1 MAGEFVTRGSRRQRN
16 SVSWPDERAA
26 MLDRTVIDRGL
37 GGGEEATPLPS
48 GSGDGWLFQRN
59 IDPVAGVIAWK
70 KRTFRRVRDRS
81 ELCKPGRNCGPTF
94 VT

>member
-1 MAGEFVTRGSRRQRN
+1 MAGRKGGHVGPHRHRSGSRRWR
-16 SVSWPDERAA
+16 
-26 MLDRTVIDRGL
+26 
-37 GGGEEATPLPS
+37 EEATPLPS

-70 KRTFRRVRDRS
+70 KQTFRRVRDRS